1 MKKEN
6 KSKPDMPI
14 IEGRWFEE
22 TEISYYLE
30 NVKCPGCKK
39 SLGLWSLRESSTIYE
54 GDKINKKVTC
64 DYCNT
69 KFKLKV
75 KGV

>member
-14 IEGRWFEE
+14 VEGRWFEE
-22 TEISYYLE
+22 IEYHLE
-30 NVKCPGCKK
+30 VKCPHCKRY
-39 SLGLWSLRESSTIYE
+39 LDLWNLKESYTIYE
-54 GDKINKKVTC
+54 GDKINKRVTC